1 MNVVFAFERVRIP
14 FIVVDAL
21 NLDRRV
27 EQVVLAAQQVRHL
40 GQCLERLDRLDVARH
55 GVFALRD
62 GPHVQIVHIDHIVA
76 ALVVDVLF
84 QLLHIDVAGGALHHD
99 HDDVLDDGDRRE
111 EDNEREEVGA
121 DGVRVPHR
129 REEVDYDGCDDHTDA
144 HQHVTQDVQ
153 VGSIYIDVAHWLLV
167 IVVMVV
173 MVFVLVVVFGL
184 MPLFIVQQVPFD
196 LFIRDLP
203 HGTLI
208 AMAVSMIVSM
218 SMSMSMTTVLM
229 SVMPM
234 IVLSSQMIVSFA

>member
-1 MNVVFAFERVRIP
+1 M
-14 FIVVDAL
+14 
-21 NLDRRV
+21 
-27 EQVVLAAQQVRHL
+27 
-40 GQCLERLDRLDVARH
+40 
-55 GVFALRD
+55 RD

-99 HDDVLDDGDRRE
+99 HDDVLDNGDRRE
-111 EDNEREEVGA
+111 EDNEGEEVGA

-167 IVVMVV
+167 IVMMVV

-203 HGTLI
+203 PGTLI

-218 SMSMSMTTVLM
+218 SMTTTTTVLM

-234 IVLSSQMIVSFA
+234 IVLVLPSQMIVSLA